1 MPEFTVK
8 EVRMPELHLPEI
20 KRDEIVRALSGIN
33 IPDDVLTRVER
44 RNLVPS
50 LTLPAFPRRKRGL
63 AQIDLGEL
71 VGAALAAVPLVR
83 PAASRSRWSPIR
95 RSAGNVAA
103 MIRPAPRRSRRR
115 FAILAIVAAVAG
127 GWAILRDPRARFQLN
142 RAARTARLRIE
153 EMRAGPAEVI
163 ALEAGDHPS
172 FGADEL
178 AVTIDDETT
187 LAQAEAGPTAG

>member
-44 RNLVPS
+44 RNLPN
-50 LTLPAFPRRKRGL
+50 LNLPAFPRRKRGL

-95 RSAGNVAA
+95 RSAGNMAA

-115 FAILAIVAAVAG
+115 FAVLAIVAALAG
-127 GWAILRDPRARFQLN
+127 GWAVLRDPRARLQLN

-153 EMRAGPAEVI
+153 EMRAGRAQVI
-163 ALEAGDHPS
+163 ALEAGDQPS

-178 AVTIDDETT
+178 AVTIDEGTT
-187 LAQAEAGPTAG
+187 VAQAEAATSAG